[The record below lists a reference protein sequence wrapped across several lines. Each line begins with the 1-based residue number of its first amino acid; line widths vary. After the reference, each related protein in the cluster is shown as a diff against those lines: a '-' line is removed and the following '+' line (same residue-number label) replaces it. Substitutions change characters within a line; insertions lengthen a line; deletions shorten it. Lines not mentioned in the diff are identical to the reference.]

1 MTGEG
6 RDLPMGRG
14 REQAPMRVLL
24 VTNSLANGGLERQLS
39 LLARTLPS
47 QFDVRIWAMDG
58 GPHEAPLRAA
68 NVPLIVRPRRF
79 RVDVTPALDLWR
91 CIAAWRPHVVHSWH
105 WMPSAAAVPA
115 CLALGIPLVDGS
127 IRMGSIPHERG
138 RPRRGIMRFAT
149 LVVANSRAGLNAW
162 RVSSEKGRVI
172 YNAFEAERLTTVPSE
187 DPHRHLDDRFTVV
200 MAARMDPPKDFRTV
214 LRAARALHAVDPHG
228 WRFVLIGAGADRK
241 SIIDEAED
249 LVRAGLVE
257 FPELGTEVVGYLRES
272 DVGVLMSDPSVLAEG
287 CPNSVMEYMAC
298 GLPVICANS
307 GGCREVLGG
316 DAGIVVPPK
325 DATALGSALTF
336 LRDRE
341 DVRERMEIAGRAR
354 VATAFTV
361 ARMAQEFAAL
371 YVEAA
376 ARGRGER

>member
-214 LRAARALHAVDPHG
+214 LRAARALHAVDPWLEVCADWCRRGSIDHRRG
-228 WRFVLIGAGADRK
+228 GRSGPGGLI
-241 SIIDEAED
+241 
-249 LVRAGLVE
+249 E
-257 FPELGTEVVGYLRES
+257 FQLSAVVGYLRRS
-272 DVGVLMSDPSVLAEG
+272 DVGVLVAIPPFLLEV
-287 CPNSVMEYMAC
+287 PNSSWKYMAC
-298 GLPVICANS
+298 GLR
-307 GGCREVLGG
+307 G
-316 DAGIVVPPK
+316 
-325 DATALGSALTF
+325 
-336 LRDRE
+336 LR
-341 DVRERMEIAGRAR
+341 
-354 VATAFTV
+354 
-361 ARMAQEFAAL
+361 Q
-371 YVEAA
+371 
-376 ARGRGER
+376 